1 MSRETLVNLAK
12 DNIKHA
18 NAKSVSLA
26 TGTMKIPVSDYT
38 DDKRWVME
46 KNKLFHRLPLLVAMS
61 CELPEEQSYLSI
73 EAAGIPMIITRDGDF
88 KLHAM

>member
-46 KNKLFHRLPLLVAMS
+46 KNKLFHRLPLLVAM
-61 CELPEEQSYLSI
+61 
-73 EAAGIPMIITRDGDF
+73 
-88 KLHAM
+88 

>member
-26 TGTMKIPVSDYT
+26 TKTMKIPASDYT
-38 DDKRWVME
+38 DNKKWAIE
-46 KNKLFHRLPLLVAMS
+46 KNKIFSAMI
-61 CELPEEQSYLSI
+61 CTVTPVT
-73 EAAGIPMIITRDGDF
+73 IP
-88 KLHAM
+88 